1 MSSISGLER
10 IDDIC
15 NKLKDV
21 VKELEKAVTEEEEKQ
36 LSEEEQWRRYLRQ
49 REVDRLRRQRAIP
62 AGHNLPIL
70 NRTHVSF
77 TNSLRGW

>member
-1 MSSISGLER
+1 MSENSGLEK

-15 NKLKDV
+15 NKLKLV

-36 LSEEEQWRRYLRQ
+36 LSEEEQWRRYWRQ
-49 REVDRLRRQRAIP
+49 RELNQQRRQRTLP
-62 AGHNLPIL
+62 AGHNTPVL